1 MRNDQHKFVTMHA
14 CSVLYI
20 KKKDSYSL
28 CKGPVNLIR
37 TKFNKPLF
45 FGNFDVHLIE
55 WNYNII
61 TVEQDF
67 VIVASINSNCI
78 VP

>member
-1 MRNDQHKFVTMHA
+1 MLSA
-14 CSVLYI
+14 LY

-37 TKFNKPLF
+37 TKFNKALF

-67 VIVASINSNCI
+67 VIVSSINSNCI